1 VKDFAPLIPEEFA
14 TVVTARP
21 GGPAW
26 LAALPDLVG
35 DLLGRWELRVDGP
48 SRHGNVG
55 VVIPV
60 RSGGLPLALKVSR
73 PSAEVDN
80 QIAALK
86 AWDERGMVRLVAAE
100 PLRGALLLERLDV
113 DHSLDDTEL
122 PAAVDIAATLLRR
135 LTVPAAPAVELPHL
149 SDHVSGRPE
158 RWIAEWEELGR
169 PLPRR
174 LLDATIEAC
183 LALAPDAGDH
193 LVNHDLHYRNILAG
207 TREPWL
213 AIDPRGVLGDPEF
226 ALGPLL
232 WNRFGG
238 RDDMVARFRRCV
250 DVAGLDSGKARGW
263 TMVRAVAY
271 FLWATRV
278 GLTWD
283 PAACREIVD
292 WLADSR

>member
-1 VKDFAPLIPEEFA
+1 MKDSEPLIPEEFA
-14 TVVTARP
+14 TVLSARP

-26 LAALPDLVG
+26 LEALPGLIG
-35 DLLGRWELRVDGP
+35 DLLDHWRLRVDGM

-55 VVIPV
+55 VVVPV
-60 RSGGLPLALKVSR
+60 RADGVPLSLKVSR

-80 QIAALK
+80 QITALR
-86 AWDERGMVRLVAAE
+86 AWDERGMVRLLAADAG
-100 PLRGALLLERLDV
+100 RGALLLERLD
-113 DHSLDDTEL
+113 DRSLDDAEL
-122 PAAVDIAATLLRR
+122 PAAVDTAASLLRR
-135 LTVPAAPAVELPHL
+135 LTIPASPDVGLPHL
-149 SDHVSGRPE
+149 SAHVDGWPGK
-158 RWIAEWEELGR
+158 WTAEWEELGR

-174 LLDATIEAC
+174 LLDATAEAC
-183 LALAPDAGDH
+183 LALAPHAADR

-238 RDDMVARFRRCV
+238 RDDMTRRFHRLVA
-250 DVAGLDSGKARGW
+250 VAGLDRDRARGW
-263 TMVRAVAY
+263 TMVRAVSY

-292 WLADSR
+292 WLA